1 MLLNS
6 TELYVQQW
14 VNCCGNFRTAFLMS
28 VRTRRGVDVS

>member
-14 VNCCGNFRTAFLMS
+14 VNCSGNFRTVFLMS
-28 VRTRRGVDVS
+28 VRTHVVL